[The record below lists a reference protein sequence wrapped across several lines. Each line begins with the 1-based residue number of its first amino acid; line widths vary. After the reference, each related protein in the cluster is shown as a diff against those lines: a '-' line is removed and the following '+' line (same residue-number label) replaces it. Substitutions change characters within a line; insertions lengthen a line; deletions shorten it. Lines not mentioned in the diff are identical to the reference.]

1 MKNLE
6 VEVEEDVY
14 QKFKSIIDDKNID
27 LNGIVKIVML
37 NTIYEKGVDWLVG
50 TLRNEIANKNEK
62 KKKAVKLFKEKG
74 FDITQFNMN
83 FASRNKGNSQYWI
96 NANKNVLSYDWHVIL
111 NDDIKKKIYL
121 LYIPKNT
128 IYNLKNKNDKQYN
141 ISLTYNELIDI
152 HRRCC

>member
-74 FDITQFNMN
+74 FDITQFN
-83 FASRNKGNSQYWI
+83 
-96 NANKNVLSYDWHVIL
+96 D
-111 NDDIKKKIYL
+111 
-121 LYIPKNT
+121 
-128 IYNLKNKNDKQYN
+128 
-141 ISLTYNELIDI
+141 
-152 HRRCC
+152 